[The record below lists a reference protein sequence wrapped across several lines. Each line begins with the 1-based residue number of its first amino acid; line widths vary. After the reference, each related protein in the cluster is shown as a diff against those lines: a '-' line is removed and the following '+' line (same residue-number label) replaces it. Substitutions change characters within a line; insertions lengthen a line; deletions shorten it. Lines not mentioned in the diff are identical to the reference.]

1 MASYNSKDE
10 ERIMLL
16 EQVFFDPYPGKS
28 LKENPLFQICRDLRS
43 TYCLGFNENGYTDDF
58 KGFEPKEVR
67 AEVNRLISDT
77 QLKNFIEKFA
87 DKTYRSFYGQFYA
100 FDSKAHKFTLSSRWE
115 EFERKL
121 SDYLKGGDT
130 GAYAVLEAI
139 YEVNFVHDMTY
150 KNYYPA
156 MTLAKK
162 KGLGKGW
169 RTYLSEL
176 QLIGLIDTD
185 TRHITI
191 PEEMRPLIEKV
202 LGK

>member
-1 MASYNSKDE
+1 M
-10 ERIMLL
+10 MLL
-16 EQVFFDPYPGKS
+16 EQVFFDPYLGKS

-58 KGFEPKEVR
+58 KGFEPKKVR
-67 AEVNRLISDT
+67 DDVNRLISDT
-77 QLKNFIEKFA
+77 QLKSFIERLA
-87 DKTYRSFYGQFYA
+87 DKTYESFFGQFYT
-100 FDSKAHKFTLSSRWE
+100 FDSKADEFTLSSRWE

-121 SDYLKGGDT
+121 SDYLSGGDA
-130 GAYAVLEAI
+130 GAKAVLEAI

-150 KNYYPA
+150 KNYYPV

-169 RTYLSEL
+169 RTCLSEL

-185 TRHITI
+185 TRHIAI
-191 PEEMRPLIEKV
+191 PKEMRPLIEKV
-202 LGK
+202 LKR